1 MIEKI
6 PTKKF
11 WELYHKLPTVLQ
23 DALFSDEIGENI
35 IDILDRYGATEGLDQ
50 AIDGIA
56 EVFLGILSPNEYLAD
71 LEKNLKTD
79 ETTTR
84 RIIHEINRFVLFPVK
99 AELEEVYNLRMT
111 PLAGAPS
118 VNASP
123 KSTYQEPVE

>member
-1 MIEKI
+1 MIEKL
-6 PTKKF
+6 PKKKF
-11 WELYHKLPTVLQ
+11 WELYHKLPVALQ

-35 IDILDRYGATEGLDQ
+35 IDICTRYDSLDSLDLLL
-50 AIDGIA
+50 DGIR
-56 EVFLGILSPNEYLAD
+56 EVLLGILPPNEFLAD
-71 LEKNLKTD
+71 LEKNLKTE

-99 AELEEVYNLRMT
+99 AELENIYSLQMT